1 MGCGWLGESIL
12 TLHPELVL
20 NTANMQA
27 VVCAIRLSKVHKKAP
42 EKGSE
47 KCISIGAIFESIQKR
62 INFKAKYKAA

>member
-12 TLHPELVL
+12 TLHPELLL

-47 KCISIGAIFESIQKR
+47 KCISIGAIFESIQKK
-62 INFKAKYKAA
+62 NKLQGKV